1 MDMFFQKIGVRSC
14 TWGILIK
21 KKTLKSFLILEVL
34 LGFAV
39 KIRLVKRFLSGNY
52 SAIRS
57 NRKKIS
63 VKKLC
68 CLLSNFQ
75 KKKRVESER
84 FLNVSSN

>member
-21 KKTLKSFLILEVL
+21 KTLKSFLILEVL

-39 KIRLVKRFLSGNY
+39 QIRLVKRFLSGSY

>member
-1 MDMFFQKIGVRSC
+1 MYLGNID
-14 TWGILIK
+14 K

>member
-21 KKTLKSFLILEVL
+21 KNLKSFLILEVL

-39 KIRLVKRFLSGNY
+39 QIRLVKRFLSGNY

-63 VKKLC
+63 VK
-68 CLLSNFQ
+68 NY
-75 KKKRVESER
+75 V
-84 FLNVSSN
+84 VY

>member
-1 MDMFFQKIGVRSC
+1 MQFNYGYRNFQKIGVRSC
-14 TWGILIK
+14 TWGILI

-39 KIRLVKRFLSGNY
+39 QIRLVKRFLSGNY

-63 VKKLC
+63 VK
-68 CLLSNFQ
+68 NY
-75 KKKRVESER
+75 V
-84 FLNVSSN
+84 VY

>member
-21 KKTLKSFLILEVL
+21 KTLKSFLILEVL

-39 KIRLVKRFLSGNY
+39 QIRLVKRFLSGSY

-68 CLLSNFQ
+68 SLLSNFQ

>member
-21 KKTLKSFLILEVL
+21 KTLKSFLILEVL

-39 KIRLVKRFLSGNY
+39 QIRLVKRFLSDSY